1 MGRLDDRVAVITG
14 AGSGIGRAAALLFA
28 AEGARVVVVEI
39 SGALGDETV
48 QLVRAAGGVAEMVQT
63 DVTDEASVKAMYASV
78 ADRFGRL
85 DILYNNAGGSNGR
98 DGSVTQVAIEEFWRA
113 IKLDLFG
120 TFLCCRMGIPEIIKA
135 GGGAVINMVS
145 NVALRG
151 FKQLSAYSTAK
162 GGVASLTR
170 AMAVDYA
177 AQGVRVNAI
186 APSVTLTERLIKRMQ
201 TSTTVQAMAER
212 HLVGLGEP
220 LDVAHAALYLASA
233 ESCRV
238 TGQILR
244 VDSGMTIT

>member
-98 DGSVTQVAIEEFWRA
+98 DGSVT
-113 IKLDLFG
+113 K
-120 TFLCCRMGIPEIIKA
+120 
-135 GGGAVINMVS
+135 
-145 NVALRG
+145 VAL
-151 FKQLSAYSTAK
+151 
-162 GGVASLTR
+162 
-170 AMAVDYA
+170 
-177 AQGVRVNAI
+177 
-186 APSVTLTERLIKRMQ
+186 
-201 TSTTVQAMAER
+201 
-212 HLVGLGEP
+212 
-220 LDVAHAALYLASA
+220 
-233 ESCRV
+233 
-238 TGQILR
+238 
-244 VDSGMTIT
+244 